1 MKRTLLAVGV
11 AVLASLMYI
20 PENHGVH
27 CHVPIIFPDHYG
39 AEWGQLIL
47 QTIFL
52 AVLAV
57 STHAEMKHVYE
68 VRPRTD
74 RRGVDLISD
83 VLPFGQL

>member
-27 CHVPIIFPDHYG
+27 HHVPIIFPNHYG
-39 AEWGQLIL
+39 VEWGQLIV

-52 AVLAV
+52 AVLAAV
-57 STHAEMKHVYE
+57 IVNLFAP
-68 VRPRTD
+68 RPKK
-74 RRGVDLISD
+74 
-83 VLPFGQL
+83 

>member
-52 AVLAV
+52 AVLAAVNRQPV
-57 STHAEMKHVYE
+57 STHAEMKHIYE

-74 RRGVDLISD
+74 RRGVEI
-83 VLPFGQL
+83 